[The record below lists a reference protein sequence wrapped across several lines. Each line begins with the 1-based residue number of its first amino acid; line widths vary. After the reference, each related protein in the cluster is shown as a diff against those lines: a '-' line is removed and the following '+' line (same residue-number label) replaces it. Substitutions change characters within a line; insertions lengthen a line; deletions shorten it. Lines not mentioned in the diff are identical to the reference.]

1 MSIANLFLLINLGC
15 EMIYIIDQRLT
26 AQDIAKDKSAQGEN
40 IIEFLHLHLN
50 MIDYFLVIREVTSAL
65 LAPHF
70 FQYICTTFSEELI
83 SIAQIRILLSDIA
96 CCSLMRLDHHSLD
109 KLLDLMIMVFKW
121 QMFLISN
128 PDELLNIT
136 FRHLHGIGKLIPE
149 QAKMI
154 LIDQAN
160 QFFFTQ
166 WNQLGEENRY
176 GVVRRLNKFLS
187 PFNIR
192 ISLLIRMKL
201 QARDGAFVDKVAASS
216 NDFFR
221 YYLNNLG
228 ENLYEKI
235 AHFPH
240 CQVLESKPGAKKE
253 TNEIDCLFHQFNVDM
268 SEASEEPP
276 AQSSQGEPIRR
287 EVVETR
293 NTLDELKKKCR
304 FDLPEEAPPEYDN
317 FEELLSMLG
326 ENSS

>member
-1 MSIANLFLLINLGC
+1 
-15 EMIYIIDQRLT
+15 
-26 AQDIAKDKSAQGEN
+26 
-40 IIEFLHLHLN
+40 
-50 MIDYFLVIREVTSAL
+50 
-65 LAPHF
+65 
-70 FQYICTTFSEELI
+70 
-83 SIAQIRILLSDIA
+83 
-96 CCSLMRLDHHSLD
+96 
-109 KLLDLMIMVFKW
+109 
-121 QMFLISN
+121 
-128 PDELLNIT
+128 
-136 FRHLHGIGKLIPE
+136 
-149 QAKMI
+149 MI

-235 AHFPH
+235 ANFPH
-240 CQVLESKPGAKKE
+240 CQVLEPKSGAKKE

-268 SEASEEPP
+268 SEASEESP
-276 AQSSQGEPIRR
+276 AQASQGEPSRR
-287 EVVETR
+287 QVVDTR

-317 FEELLSMLG
+317 FDELLSMLG